1 MSGYMKQG
9 KKDMDVGVKA
19 PMSERG
25 MDWLIKEAGGKTV
38 GITGDKGIGP
48 NGLPLKPYPPK
59 AGK

>member
-1 MSGYMKQG
+1 MSYMKQG

-38 GITGDKGIGP
+38 GIVTNEKGIGK
-48 NGLPLKPYPPK
+48 NGLPIKG
-59 AGK
+59 GK

>member
-38 GITGDKGIGP
+38 GIVTNEKGIGK
-48 NGLPLKPYPPK
+48 NGLPIK
-59 AGK
+59 GK